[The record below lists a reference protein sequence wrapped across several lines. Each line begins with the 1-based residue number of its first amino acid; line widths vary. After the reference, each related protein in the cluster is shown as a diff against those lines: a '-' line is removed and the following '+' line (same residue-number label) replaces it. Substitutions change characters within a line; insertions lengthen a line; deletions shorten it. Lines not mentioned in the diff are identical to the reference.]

1 MRVTRIG
8 YALGVAAAVAVF
20 AGCSGNGSS
29 LGSVAQSPSMGGQSI
44 VRNHPASVIPSRFLK
59 AFPNGNYQVTGH
71 NWQSVKPD
79 VNTTYVIGCQF
90 FSGVCN
96 MYKQNHNTVVGQI
109 FATYP
114 NDICVDA
121 AGNVYIPEGT
131 ANNINVYPHGSTTV
145 SRTLS
150 GDGLQPSTCAVG
162 SDGTVYVGDIVGAQV
177 QVYAPASNTPTSFL
191 SEPNAVSGDVGG
203 VSIDEHKN
211 LAVTFSGPSAGAGV
225 DVYTH
230 AHQAGRHLLVNTSS
244 VSGVTWDKQEN
255 AVITDLG
262 ISSWEV
268 FNGSV
273 CNTQSVGNS
282 GDAVFSALNKPNT
295 RIISGDFLNSELTQ
309 QSYAFCTG
317 GGTIQKEYTS
327 GFIAGDD
334 VEGVVLSPGQT
345 N

>member
-1 MRVTRIG
+1 MQVTRIG

-29 LGSVAQSPSMGGQSI
+29 LGSVAQTPTMGGQSI
-44 VRNHPASVIPSRFLK
+44 VRNHPATVLPSRYLR
-59 AFPNGNYQVTGH
+59 AFPEGNQITGH
-71 NWQSVKPD
+71 NWQSVKP
-79 VNTTYVIGCQF
+79 NAATTYVVGCQF

-96 MYKQNHNTVVGQI
+96 MYVQNHNTVVGQI
-109 FATYP
+109 FASYP
-114 NDICVDA
+114 NDICVDK

-131 ANNINVYPHGSTTV
+131 ANNINVYPHGSTTL
-145 SRTLS
+145 SRTLT
-150 GDGLQPSTCAVG
+150 GDGFQPSTCTVG
-162 SDGTVYVGDIVGAQV
+162 SDGTVYVGDITGAQV
-177 QVYAPASNTPTSFL
+177 QVYAPASNSPTSFL
-191 SEPNAVSGDVGG
+191 SEPNAVSGLLGG

-211 LAVTFSGPSAGAGV
+211 LAVTFNGPSAGAGV

-230 AHQAGRHLLVNTSS
+230 AHQAGRHLLVATTGT
-244 VSGVTWDKQEN
+244 SGVTWDKQEN
-255 AVITDLG
+255 AVITDLS

-268 FNGSV
+268 YNGSF

-282 GDAVFSALNKPNT
+282 GDAVFSALNKPNS
-295 RIISGDFLNSELTQ
+295 RILSGDYINSEVTQ

-317 GGTIQKEYTS
+317 GGTIQLEYTGFTS
-327 GFIAGDD
+327 GAD